1 MNYETLRTATGG
13 WLAASK
19 SQGIRRESY
28 LFRTRSPLGN
38 VMSGLSLAKTRFRL
52 MAGSRHKSAKVERP
66 PPSSRLVLC
75 FRSLLLNRNGGAHPR
90 FPSPQQPASHTQPTI
105 PFMFAIYSTMVL
117 PNEHPTKS
125 RAVLSSPMARNRGA
139 NVTRGT
145 ETKTEDLPTTPS
157 HIFPFLFSG
166 EHSFPFSYCL
176 AAFSTNLSCIVR
188 MHKRTVCCCRTV

>member
-52 MAGSRHKSAKVERP
+52 MAGRTRSIKVPKWRG
-66 PPSSRLVLC
+66 
-75 FRSLLLNRNGGAHPR
+75 LLLHRVSSCVLGAASSTAMAAR
-90 FPSPQQPASHTQPTI
+90 TRVSPLLNSQPATPNQRNHSCSL
-105 PFMFAIYSTMVL
+105 YTMVL

-125 RAVLSSPMARNRGA
+125 RAVLSSPMENRGA